1 MKSGQRKYLKRCGL
15 DIHVHNVQR
24 RFESNADCPYIYI
37 YHFTWKCI
45 DNARELG
52 GDMIPN

>member
-37 YHFTWKCI
+37 YITLPG
-45 DNARELG
+45 NALIMLESWG
-52 GDMIPN
+52 VI